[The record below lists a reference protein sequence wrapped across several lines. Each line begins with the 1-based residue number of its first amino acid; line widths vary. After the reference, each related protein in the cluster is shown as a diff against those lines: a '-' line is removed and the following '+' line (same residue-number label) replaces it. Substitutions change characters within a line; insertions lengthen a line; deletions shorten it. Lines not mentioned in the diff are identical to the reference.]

1 MARPRTPSNVLEL
14 RGAFKKH
21 PGRRRKDPEG
31 TAPFCES
38 PPAHL
43 PPEAV
48 RAWSYL
54 VARLPRIAIFN
65 CDEIAV
71 EMAARQLAS
80 YWLTPHIDTLKELRQ
95 WLAKLGM
102 FPVDRAKI
110 PAKEPEGT
118 KSPADEFLG

>member
-21 PGRRRKDPEG
+21 PARRRKDPDG
-31 TAPFCES
+31 TAPFCEN

-43 PPEAV
+43 PQEALP
-48 RAWSYL
+48 AWRYL
-54 VARLPRIAIFN
+54 VARLPRIALYN

-71 EMAARQLAS
+71 EMAARQLAI
-80 YWLTPHIDTLKELRQ
+80 YWLTSDSNVLKELRQ

-102 FPVDRAKI
+102 FPVDRAKL
-110 PAKEPEGT
+110 PSKEPEA
-118 KSPADEFLG
+118 PASEFD